1 MIIMNVKLLKLLS
14 KNARYTVEDLATMTG
29 CSEEEI
35 KKDLAEL
42 EKEGMIRGYKTV
54 IDWERMD
61 SAYVSAII
69 ELKVTPKA
77 GLGFEEVARRVMKYP
92 EVESVYLMSG
102 GYDLSVVVKGKTF
115 QEVAMFVGKVLAP
128 MHSILSTA
136 THFVLRRY
144 KELDVM
150 LQEKDRDDRGSI
162 SL

>member
-1 MIIMNVKLLKLLS
+1 MNVKLLKLLS
-14 KNARYTVEDLATMTG
+14 KNARYTVEDLATMIG

-35 KKDLAEL
+35 KNELAEL

-54 IDWERMD
+54 IDWERLD

-115 QEVAMFVGKVLAP
+115 QEVALFVAKE
-128 MHSILSTA
+128 LSTIDSVLSTS

-144 KELDVM
+144 KELDVE
-150 LQEKDRDDRGSI
+150 LFGEDGDDRGNF

>member
-1 MIIMNVKLLKLLS
+1 MNLNLLKLLS
-14 KNARYTVEDLATMTG
+14 KNARYKTEELAAMTG
-29 CSEEEI
+29 RTEADVTSEIAKME
-35 KKDLAEL
+35 KDGL
-42 EKEGMIRGYKTV
+42 IRGYKAV
-54 IDWERMD
+54 VDWERMD

-115 QEVAMFVGKVLAP
+115 QEVALFVAKE
-128 MHSILSTA
+128 LSTIDSVLSTS

-144 KELDVM
+144 KELDVE
-150 LQEKDRDDRGSI
+150 LLGSGKDERGSY
-162 SL
+162 LL